1 MKFVAFVVIAL
12 LTLANAQ
19 DDYSLNWYNDNTNA
33 EEFEIST
40 AADLR
45 GLAVLVNKAIP
56 VVFAGKTVKLANDID
71 LEGVNFTPIGIN
83 SGDNAFKGTFDGNG
97 HTIRRLSID
106 SDKNAG
112 LFGFISGNGEIKNVR
127 VEVLKIKTS
136 SSSAGGLVG
145 YYVSTKPIDNCHVI
159 ADSIIANTN
168 TGGLVGYGGGT
179 SNITIQNSSSNTNV
193 LSNEKKGYSGGLVG
207 FFDIN
212 GGLIIKNSY
221 TMGNVVGT
229 YSGGLAG
236 QARRINI
243 ESSYASGKISTN
255 TNLNRDINLDAD
267 RKWVYYSGGLVGRT
281 RDAEITRSYA
291 SGDVSAT
298 AVANYSQI
306 PGTTTYHVSD
316 SAYAG
321 GLVGYVEIDWGAAN
335 LKITD
340 SYASGNI
347 SVSRTQ
353 AGSAGNYSMYSGGLL
368 GGAGGGDDKITITIE
383 NSCSNGKILNVG
395 ETSRISEGN
404 SGGLIGEL
412 IGRNTGNNNIIVISN
427 SYANGD
433 VSAIHYSGGL
443 IGYTSDRWRSITID
457 NSYFGGNILQ
467 YGNSA
472 NYRGGGIF
480 GRYYYPGKPSPIT
493 SVYYNS
499 KEAIQAAGWA
509 CNSSNTCTPD
519 AISGISG
526 KSSDDLK
533 KQATFDGWDFTD
545 VWGIFEDYTMPFLNI
560 EGREAPSS
568 SSEVT
573 PSSSSESE
581 TPSSSSEDTPSS
593 SSEGT
598 SSSSSSDE
606 TPSSSSSVA
615 PSSSSSVAPSSSSED
630 TPSSSSGDEIP
641 SSSSED
647 TPSSSSGEDI
657 MPIRLPQIAS
667 SNQAT
672 QIHNGI
678 NLQATRNAVV
688 EIYGLDG
695 KLIGRQN
702 FGGGVYN
709 VSLGYLPKGLYIV
722 NASFGSEKKVL
733 KVPVR

>member
-1 MKFVAFVVIAL
+1 MKFVAFIFAVL

-19 DDYSLNWYNDNTNA
+19 GYSINWYTDNINA
-33 EEFEIST
+33 EEFQIST

-45 GLAVLVNKAIP
+45 GLAVLVNDVTPTA
-56 VVFAGKTVKLANDID
+56 FAGKTVNLANDID
-71 LEGVNFTPIGIN
+71 LEGVNFTPIGNN
-83 SGDNAFKGTFDGNG
+83 SGNNAFKGTFDGNG

-243 ESSYASGKISTN
+243 ENSYASGKISTN

-281 RDAEITRSYA
+281 RDAEITGSYA

-298 AVANYSQI
+298 AVANYKQI

-321 GLVGYVEIDWGAAN
+321 GLVGYVEIDWGAAT

-368 GGAGGGDDKITITIE
+368 GGAGGGDNKITITIE

-395 ETSRISEGN
+395 ETSRVSEGN

-412 IGRNTGNNNIIVISN
+412 IGSNTGNNNIIVISN
-427 SYANGD
+427 SYASGD
-433 VSAIHYSGGL
+433 VSAIHYSGGF
-443 IGYTSDRWRSITID
+443 IGYTSNRWRSITIT
-457 NSYFGGNILQ
+457 NSYFGGNIIQ
-467 YGNSA
+467 YGNFA
-472 NYRGGGIF
+472 DYQGGGIF
-480 GRYYYPGKPSPIT
+480 GRYYYPGTASPIT
-493 SVYYNS
+493 SVYYKS
-499 KEAIQAAGWA
+499 EGASEAGWV
-509 CNSSNTCTPD
+509 CNSSNVCSSPVLGIT
-519 AISGISG
+519 GISG

-545 VWGIFEDYTMPFLNI
+545 VWGIFEGNTMPFLNV
-560 EGREAPSS
+560 EFLGSSS
-568 SSEVT
+568 SSEG
-573 PSSSSESE
+573 E

-593 SSEGT
+593 SS
-598 SSSSSSDE
+598 SDE
-606 TPSSSSSVA
+606 TPSSSSEGI
-615 PSSSSSVAPSSSSED
+615 SSSSSD
-630 TPSSSSGDEIP
+630 GT
-641 SSSSED
+641 
-647 TPSSSSGEDI
+647 T
-657 MPIRLPQIAS
+657 PIRLPQIAS

-678 NLQATRNAVV
+678 NLQVTRNAVV
-688 EIYGLDG
+688 KIYGLDG
-695 KLIGRQN
+695 KLIGKQN
-702 FGGGVYN
+702 FSGGVYN

-722 NASFGSEKKVL
+722 KASFGSEKKML